1 MRCATL
7 ARPVVNSRQA
17 PSGFPQEGDRPPGR
31 RSRSPTRGKPR
42 GWHPGRIWP
51 SPRERTGL
59 LGTRSVAAT
68 PARPLLG
75 AGVSFKGSWPGRAEV
90 GAGVFRGV
98 PGAAR
103 PLFGVPFRT
112 PLRCPGFAGAS
123 LRGGSIPGATS
134 PSGGICWRRGL
145 RCLTRAA
152 ADKLRPVPHGFQTVW
167 TAAGF
172 APELRDVRPRGSV
185 GGWSF
190 SAQ

>member
-1 MRCATL
+1 MPPWRGRWSILDRLRRVSLRRVTDPRAGGPGRQPAESPGVGIQDASGPRPGSGPGSL
-7 ARPVVNSRQA
+7 NVIDFRFRRPVPFWGPA
-17 PSGFPQEGDRPPGR
+17 LPSG
-31 RSRSPTRGKPR
+31 
-42 GWHPGRIWP
+42 
-51 SPRERTGL
+51 
-59 LGTRSVAAT
+59 VV
-68 PARPLLG
+68 
-75 AGVSFKGSWPGRAEV
+75 AGVGGGR
-90 GAGVFRGV
+90 GGGLRGV